1 MEIITV
7 DQNNLEKEHICCA
20 ISSNNDIQVKAKKA
34 WLEEQ
39 GLAKKFLEACIE
51 DCRKQKKH
59 GITVISAKRKMP
71 FVMDY
76 KFLIKHGF
84 ISIMS
89 LDKYELMYLSLD
101 SQAVQPSFTIKEMT
115 CEEGGLVLYYSH
127 QCPFTAKYAPMIEAY
142 CHI

>member
-1 MEIITV
+1 
-7 DQNNLEKEHICCA
+7 
-20 ISSNNDIQVKAKKA
+20 
-34 WLEEQ
+34 
-39 GLAKKFLEACIE
+39 
-51 DCRKQKKH
+51 
-59 GITVISAKRKMP
+59 MP

-142 CHI
+142 CQEKGLIIKLKLLNSSEEAKMREFFLPHIVCFIIINLLQEKFYRLKI